1 MISAITLGNLSIGR
15 GVCLERFVAYR
26 LVVARDYAVD
36 VRHTTVTQFQRV
48 SIKDFV
54 QRMTRREAIINDL
67 EEFMPNV
74 SGNIRIKRRVEPY
87 YIPTPGSFRFRWL
100 WVVI

>member
-1 MISAITLGNLSIGR
+1 
-15 GVCLERFVAYR
+15 
-26 LVVARDYAVD
+26 
-36 VRHTTVTQFQRV
+36 
-48 SIKDFV
+48 
-54 QRMTRREAIINDL
+54 MTRREAIINDL

-100 WVVI
+100 WVVGCNLVCSCSRFGEVLLDMEG